1 MKYEVGNSL
10 SAIYGMKSLGI
21 DPARGDELYVKRDGT
36 TTHVWKSEEQ
46 QNLGDSDPKISG
58 SFGLNV
64 RWKNFTLYTTFMYRW
79 GGQAYNQTLQAIENV
94 DLKSYSGDRRIL
106 TDRWKEIGDVTPLKD
121 IKDQTYVTRPTS
133 RFVQD
138 DNTLTFNSLTV
149 GYDFNKALVNRWGLS
164 TLRLQFNMEDIA
176 TISSIKQERGT
187 SYPFARSFN
196 FSMNVSF

>member
-1 MKYEVGNSL
+1 M
-10 SAIYGMKSLGI
+10 
-21 DPARGDELYVKRDGT
+21 
-36 TTHVWKSEEQ
+36 
-46 QNLGDSDPKISG
+46 GDSDPKISG

>member
-36 TTHVWKSEEQ
+36 TTHIWQSAEQ

-149 GYDFNKALVNRWGLS
+149 GYDFNKALVKSLGTQYVKITVQHGRYRNHLLHQAGKRYELS
-164 TLRLQFNMEDIA
+164 FRTF
-176 TISSIKQERGT
+176 
-187 SYPFARSFN
+187 
-196 FSMNVSF
+196 V